1 MRICLIASS
10 RFPVREPFHG
20 GLEAH
25 TAMLAENLMR
35 RGHRVSVFAAPGSD
49 PRLNVEELAVPT
61 FEPSEV
67 ARRDVHAMP
76 DVWMHEHHAYLSLMM
91 ELARTGTDRF
101 DLIHNN
107 SLHHLP
113 IAMAGLVG
121 LPMVSTLHTPPVPW
135 LESALTISRG
145 RTTFVAVSSHT
156 AAAWRHAVHA
166 EVVLNGIDTDRWR
179 AGPGGTRA
187 VWTGR
192 VVPEKAPHLAIRAA
206 LEAGIS
212 IDLAGPCQDEAYYV
226 REIAPLL
233 GPRVRYL
240 GHLATD
246 ALLELVGGAAVAVVS
261 PAWDEPYGLVAAEAL
276 SCGTPVAAFRRGAL
290 AEIVADGTGSLAA
303 PDDVSALAAAIDTA
317 RGADRGFVRDHAV
330 RHHSVDRMVTA
341 YEDVYRRATDG
352 EAAA

>member
-25 TAMLAENLMR
+25 TAMLAENLIR
-35 RGHRVSVFAAPGSD
+35 RDHQVSVFAAPGSD
-49 PRLNVEELAVPT
+49 PRLNVEHLAVET
-61 FEPSEV
+61 FESSDV

-76 DVWMHEHHAYLSLMM
+76 KVWMQEHHAYLSLMM

-101 DLIHNN
+101 DIVHNN

-113 IAMAGLVG
+113 VAMAEVVG
-121 LPMVSTLHTPPVPW
+121 LPVVSTLHTPPVPW
-135 LESALTISRG
+135 LESALTMSRG
-145 RTTFVAVSSHT
+145 RTSFVAVSSHT
-156 AAAWRHAVHA
+156 AAAWSHAVTA
-166 EVVLNGIDTDRWR
+166 EVVLNGVDTDRWR

-192 VVPEKAPHLAIRAA
+192 IVPEKAPHLAVRAA
-206 LEAGIS
+206 LAAGMA
-212 IDLAGPCQDEAYYV
+212 IDLAGPRQDEGYFD

-233 GPRVRYL
+233 GPDVRYL

-246 ALLELVGGAAVAVVS
+246 ALVELVGRAAVAVVS
-261 PAWDEPYGLVAAEAL
+261 PTWDEPYGLVAAEAM

-290 AEIVADGTGSLAA
+290 AELVAEGAGALAE
-303 PDDVSALAAAIDTA
+303 PDDVDALAAAIGIA
-317 RGADRGFVRDHAV
+317 CRADRGTVRENAV
-330 RHHSVDRMVTA
+330 RHHSVDRMVSA
-341 YEDVYRRATDG
+341 YEQVYRRATM
-352 EAAA
+352 EAVA

>member
-25 TAMLAENLMR
+25 TAMLAENLIR
-35 RGHRVSVFAAPGSD
+35 RGHQVSVFAAPGSD
-49 PRLNVEELAVPT
+49 PRLNVEELAVHR
-61 FEPSEV
+61 FEPSDA

-76 DVWMHEHHAYLSLMM
+76 DLWMQEHHAYLGLMM
-91 ELARTGTDRF
+91 ELARTGPDRF
-101 DLIHNN
+101 DIVHNN

-113 IAMAGLVG
+113 VAMAELVD

-135 LESALTISRG
+135 LESALVLAPDRS
-145 RTTFVAVSSHT
+145 TFVAVSTHT
-156 AAAWRHAVHA
+156 ATAWRHAVAA
-166 EVVLNGIDTDRWR
+166 EVVLNGVDTDRWR
-179 AGPGGTRA
+179 AGAGGGRA

-192 VVPEKAPHLAIRAA
+192 IVPEKAPHLAVRAA
-206 LEAGIS
+206 LEAGLS
-212 IDLAGPCQDEAYYV
+212 IDLAGPCQDEDYFA

-233 GPRVRYL
+233 GPRVRHV

-246 ALLELVGGAAVAVVS
+246 ALVELVGSAAVAVVS
-261 PAWDEPYGLVAAEAL
+261 PAWDEPYGLVAAEAM

-290 AEIVADGTGSLAA
+290 AELVAPEAGALAE

-317 RGADRGFVRDHAV
+317 RRADRTLVREHAV
-330 RHHSVDRMVTA
+330 RHHSVERMVA
-341 YEDVYRRATDG
+341 SYEDVYRRATTTK
-352 EAAA
+352 EAA